1 MKNKIIDELL
11 NLLSEEQLKTD
22 ILLIPSGKLPENLEQ
37 FFDKYP
43 SMDYQYEVINE
54 PKFGVWQE
62 KGGNLTLWDY
72 SATNNEWVIRLWII
86 RKLKGLK

>member
-22 ILLIPSGKLPENLEQ
+22 ILEIPNGKLPENLEQ

-43 SMDYQYEVINE
+43 NMDYRYEVNSE

-72 SATNNEWVIRLWII
+72 SAANKEWVIRLWNI
-86 RKLKGLK
+86 RKVKELK